1 MITRI
6 FRWILFSLFLVFMIF
21 PLFASL
27 RFSVNWPKFTLQ
39 YYQDVFTDNLMWSSM
54 WRSVQLAVGVV
65 TISLVLIVLAAYWTS
80 TRWPGARVALNFLS
94 ILPFVMP
101 GVILVMALIRVYS
114 QVSAVLHISIVKT
127 PLMLIFAT
135 SVGTF
140 PYMYRAIDN
149 AFRAID
155 VRNLTEA
162 ASSLGASPLFTLRR
176 VIFPNVFPGILA
188 GSLLAVSGIFGEF
201 TVANLLTGQG
211 FMTFPV
217 YVRWKGFLTARLGTT
232 LAVFSFVLTVLLALT
247 ITVITRKWSRAGEQR
262 VVKTN

>member
-6 FRWILFSLFLVFMIF
+6 FRWSLITLFLVFMFF
-21 PLFASL
+21 PIFASL
-27 RFSVNWPKFTLQ
+27 RFSVNWPNLTLK
-39 YYQDVFTDNLMWSSM
+39 YYQDVFTDHQMWSSM
-54 WRSVQLAVGVV
+54 LRSVEVAAGVV

-80 TRWPGARVALNFLS
+80 TRWPGARNALNFLA

-101 GVILVMALIRVYS
+101 GVILVMSLIRVYS
-114 QVSAVLHISIVKT
+114 QVSGFIHIPIVNT
-127 PLMLIFAT
+127 PMMLIFAT

-176 VIFPNVFPGILA
+176 VIFPNVFPGILS

-211 FMTFPV
+211 FETFPV

-232 LAVFSFVLTVLLALT
+232 LAVFSFLLTVLLALA
-247 ITVITRKWSRAGEQR
+247 ITMVTRKWSQAGEQR
-262 VVKTN
+262 AVKAV